1 MPFALSPDRERKLA
15 EILERYP
22 TKMAVTL
29 PLLHLCQDQEG
40 WISEEIID
48 FVSKRL
54 DLSPAHVKGV
64 VTFYT
69 LFNQQKPGKHQ
80 VWVCRTL
87 PCALRGAY
95 DVIEHCEKR
104 LGVKCGET
112 TPDGKVT
119 LRTAECLAS
128 CGTAPMMQVD
138 KDYHENLTRER
149 VDEILRRLLE
159 GQG

>member
-1 MPFALSPDRERKLA
+1 MPFALSPERERKLQ

-29 PLLHLCQDQEG
+29 PLLHLCQEQEG
-40 WISEEIID
+40 YISQEVIE
-48 FVSKRL
+48 FVARRL
-54 DLSPAHVKGV
+54 DVSPAHVKGV

-69 LFNQQKPGKHQ
+69 LFNQEKPGKHQ

-104 LGVKCGET
+104 LGIKCGET
-112 TPDGKVT
+112 TSDGKVT

-138 KDYHENLTRER
+138 KEYHENLTRER
-149 VDEILRRLLE
+149 VDAILRRLLE
-159 GQG
+159 QQG

>member
-1 MPFALSPDRERKLA
+1 MPFALSPEREHKLQ
-15 EILERYP
+15 EILKRYP
-22 TKMAVTL
+22 TKMAATL
-29 PLLHLCQDQEG
+29 PLLHLCQEQEG
-40 WISEEIID
+40 YIGADVID

-54 DLSPAHVKGV
+54 DLSTAHVEGV

-69 LFNQQKPGKHQ
+69 LYNQHPVGKHQ

-104 LGVKCGET
+104 LGIHVGET

-138 KDYHENLTRER
+138 RNYYENLTRAR
-149 VDEILRRLLE
+149 VDEILAKLVE
-159 GQG
+159 